1 MSENNSGN
9 TGRLPDQPND
19 TNAFQNV
26 NMGENV
32 DGYANNAPV
41 PPPNMENSANSSAS
55 SENKFLS
62 KYGESFAT
70 AEPIPIAEPPVTVAK
85 TGRPLSAAQSDLQR
99 LRSETLDDMRAKYA
113 ERFGNSSVYPKPP
126 KAKVY
131 HASGLT
137 TIRQRD
143 GEAAYNAALKDIMD
157 KNDPML
163 GTNGKSQLTLTRK
176 SKKAR
181 ANVTV
186 NAPRNNS
193 FRTNAPPVNNAANR
207 GATNAMTA
215 SIKEM
220 GATAKQLIDAMIN
233 TNNLMV
239 QQLSK
244 TGNTAVLTQLSN
256 TVANISAK
264 AKKPRARASTK
275 KAPLSAVP
283 EENSANAFNAT
294 Q

>member
-9 TGRLPDQPND
+9 TGRVPNAPIE
-19 TNAFQNV
+19 TNVFHNVSMGNNV
-26 NMGENV
+26 N
-32 DGYANNAPV
+32 AASPT
-41 PPPNMENSANSSAS
+41 PPPNMENANASEDSSAS
-55 SENKFLS
+55 SENNFLL

-70 AEPIPIAEPPVTVAK
+70 AEPVPVVAPATVTK
-85 TGRPLSAAQSDLQR
+85 TGKPLSAAQSDLQR
-99 LRSETLDDMRAKYA
+99 LRSETLEDMRAKYA
-113 ERFGNSSVYPKPP
+113 ERFGDSSVYPKPP

-137 TIRQRD
+137 TIRRRD

-157 KNDPML
+157 RNDPML

-176 SKKAR
+176 SRKPR

-186 NAPRNNS
+186 NAPRNSSLRMNVP
-193 FRTNAPPVNNAANR
+193 AMNNTGANR
-207 GATNAMTA
+207 GATNSMIA
-215 SIKEM
+215 SVKEM

-239 QQLSK
+239 QHLSK
-244 TGNTAVLTQLSN
+244 SGNTTALTQLSN
-256 TVANISAK
+256 TVANMSAK
-264 AKKPRARASTK
+264 AKKPRSRASTK

-283 EENSANAFNAT
+283 EENFANALNAT